1 MNIQQ
6 HIESIR
12 NNKADL
18 IAFLESHCEG
28 SSNDTIYIRLSPE
41 QLTERKAYL
50 TEEILKYDQMV
61 ESHQLIKDDLKAKEK
76 EFSTAIKSIKKVVR
90 TGIDERDG
98 VVYTIADRDNAKML
112 VVDEFGEI
120 LSVRSMRMD
129 ERQLHLEVNT
139 TTVGRSVGDGN

>member
-1 MNIQQ
+1 
-6 HIESIR
+6 
-12 NNKADL
+12 
-18 IAFLESHCEG
+18 
-28 SSNDTIYIRLSPE
+28 
-41 QLTERKAYL
+41 
-50 TEEILKYDQMV
+50 MV